1 MTTQEL
7 IWNFWQSAGG
17 LITSLLFLLFLLL
30 FIFYQ
35 LFKRHIM
42 PKVTGIFST
51 LEKLDK
57 SVDQLGL
64 ITKEIKLESDFI
76 KRENTD
82 NREAIKCINESI
94 EHIKEK
100 IDNLSREISNLFLE
114 HKKNHP
120 PNERIKIKH

>member
-7 IWNFWQSAGG
+7 IWNFWQSSGG

-64 ITKEIKLESDFI
+64 ISKEVKLESDFI
-76 KRENTD
+76 KRENKE
-82 NREAIKCINESI
+82 NREAIKRIDNSI
-94 EHIKEK
+94 ELINKK
-100 IDNLSREISNLFLE
+100 IDNLSTEISAIIKDHL
-114 HKKNHP
+114 KNHP
-120 PNERIKIKH
+120 PNERIKVKH

>member
-64 ITKEIKLESDFI
+64 ITKEVKLESDFI
-76 KRENTD
+76 KRENKE
-82 NREAIKCINESI
+82 NREAIKRIDDSI
-94 EHIKEK
+94 ERINIK
-100 IDNLSREISNLFLE
+100 IDNLSIEISTIIEE
-114 HKKNHP
+114 HLKNHP
-120 PNERIKIKH
+120 PSERIKIKH

>member
-1 MTTQEL
+1 MTTQDL
-7 IWNFWQSAGG
+7 IWNFWNSSGG

-76 KRENTD
+76 KRENKE
-82 NREAIKCINESI
+82 NREAIKRIDESI
-94 EHIKEK
+94 ERINGK
-100 IDNLSREISNLFLE
+100 IDNLSIEISAIIKE
-114 HKKNHP
+114 HIKNHP
-120 PNERIKIKH
+120 PKEQIKVKH